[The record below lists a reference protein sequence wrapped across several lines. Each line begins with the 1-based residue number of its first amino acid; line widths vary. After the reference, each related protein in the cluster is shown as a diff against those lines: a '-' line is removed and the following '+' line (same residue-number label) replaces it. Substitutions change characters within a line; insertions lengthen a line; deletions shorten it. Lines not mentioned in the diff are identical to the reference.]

1 MQRVGADA
9 ASEERASSG
18 RMRDHSVEVV
28 KEVGYGETMGKS
40 MGGKEV
46 LGAYNSK
53 RDSSRVHCLDYFS
66 HAPRECAI

>member
-1 MQRVGADA
+1 
-9 ASEERASSG
+9 
-18 RMRDHSVEVV
+18 MRDHIVEVV